1 MVAARRPS
9 IGPFSPRRSQVP
21 SGEVLSRFWRRCRRS
36 ASTRISS
43 GSRLAGTR
51 AVYLI
56 DTNVISEARK
66 GDRANRGV
74 VAFLKELAHSGD
86 LVFLASVT
94 IGELRRGVELIRRR
108 GDANLA
114 ERLEAWLESVVE
126 QFGERILS
134 LGADAAQVW
143 GRLRVPNPDHALDKQ
158 IAAIAL
164 VNDLTLATRNVADF
178 QGLGVRLRSPFS
190 AEPGE

>member
-1 MVAARRPS
+1 M
-9 IGPFSPRRSQVP
+9 F
-21 SGEVLSRFWRRCRRS
+21 
-36 ASTRISS
+36 
-43 GSRLAGTR
+43 
-51 AVYLI
+51 LI

-66 GDRANRGV
+66 GERANPGV
-74 VAFLKELAHSGD
+74 VAFLKELADSGGF
-86 LVFLASVT
+86 VFLASVT

-108 GDANLA
+108 GDAGQA

-126 QFGERILS
+126 QFGERILP
-134 LGADAAQVW
+134 LDADAAQVW

-178 QGLGVRLRSPFS
+178 RELGVRLINPFVS
-190 AEPGE
+190 E